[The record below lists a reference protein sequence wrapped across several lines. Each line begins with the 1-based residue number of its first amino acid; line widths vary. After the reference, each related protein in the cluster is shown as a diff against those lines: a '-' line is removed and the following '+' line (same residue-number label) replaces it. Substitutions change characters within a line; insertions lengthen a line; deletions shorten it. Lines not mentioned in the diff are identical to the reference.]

1 MCTFIVGHAR
11 YRGPMTE
18 TPDQTPPQTTAEPD
32 PRPTPLVQPGLVQK
46 GDDRPYETR

>member
-1 MCTFIVGHAR
+1 
-11 YRGPMTE
+11 MTE